1 MPKFS
6 NGKKDANTGEMR
18 RSVRAREKYKKVLD
32 NEGQRKGAA
41 ASGAFS
47 SNLVIFS
54 EDKAKGAKGRK
65 KAISSVA
72 IAVSEYASHQ
82 AKLNGHKCPMC
93 NEPLKYVEDSAGCRF
108 HLSIHYYDQNK
119 FSTKGILTPSDP
131 DADGKAVD
139 DKGKVVKYTCK
150 HAGCTRRKM
159 GYKEMCVHLATQHQ
173 ELRQLLRSDDNQDM
187 KKLGFLLYEDEMDEN
202 PVKLTVKK
210 ENVDINLSEESENSE
225 DVDNPDDTSTF
236 PPSAN
241 VVTETL
247 VPLPDRREPRSR
259 ASQVP
264 AVAVLGVVKAASST
278 TSTAAVRVDKLINC
292 PLCKDKEGKNLAS
305 STDLKYTSIISQFA
319 LTGKHII
326 FLLLFYYSIYLVD
339 SVLITC
345 FSTGGFIKFLDPKQR
360 TDKNKRLDEQLL
372 ELEEFG
378 KLYKYKCPF
387 ENCDKNMGN
396 RNKPIGYKVNPRP

>member
-65 KAISSVA
+65 KAIPSVA
-72 IAVSEYASHQ
+72 ITVSEYASHQ
-82 AKLNGHKCPMC
+82 AKLNGDKCPMC

-131 DADGKAVD
+131 GADGKAVD
-139 DKGKVVKYTCK
+139 DKGKVVKYSCK
-150 HAGCTRRKM
+150 YVGCTQRMM
-159 GYKEMCVHLATQHQ
+159 GYKQMCVHLATQHQ

-202 PVKLTVKK
+202 SVTVTIKK
-210 ENVDINLSEESENSE
+210 ENVDITVSEESENGNSE
-225 DVDNPDDTSTF
+225 DVDNPDVTSA
-236 PPSAN
+236 PSPSAK
-241 VVTETL
+241 VVTDK
-247 VPLPDRREPRSR
+247 V
-259 ASQVP
+259 
-264 AVAVLGVVKAASST
+264 GMGKAASST
-278 TSTAAVRVDKLINC
+278 VTVRVDKLVNC
-292 PLCKDKEGKNLAS
+292 PLCKDKEGKNLTS
-305 STDLKYTSIISQFA
+305 STDLKY
-319 LTGKHII
+319 HIAVCA
-326 FLLLFYYSIYLVD
+326 Y
-339 SVLITC
+339 
-345 FSTGGFIKFLDPKQR
+345 R
-360 TDKNKRLDEQLL
+360 
-372 ELEEFG
+372 
-378 KLYKYKCPF
+378 
-387 ENCDKNMGN
+387 
-396 RNKPIGYKVNPRP
+396 